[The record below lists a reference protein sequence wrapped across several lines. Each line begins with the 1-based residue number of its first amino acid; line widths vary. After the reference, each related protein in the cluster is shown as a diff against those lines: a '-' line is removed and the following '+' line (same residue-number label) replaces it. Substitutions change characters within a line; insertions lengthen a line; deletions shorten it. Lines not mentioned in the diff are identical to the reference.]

1 MDQKKRVFGVAGG
14 AVGLGGLAAAL
25 GTCCVAP
32 GVVALLGVSG
42 AVAVARFAQYRTYV
56 LVAAAVLLGLAFYWA
71 YRPDPACVDGSCEA
85 RSRTRLR
92 WTVWIAAVVFAA
104 LAALSFFPGY

>member
-1 MDQKKRVFGVAGG
+1 MNEKRRVFGVAGG

-32 GVVALLGVSG
+32 GAVALLGVSG
-42 AVAVARFAQYRTYV
+42 AIALARVAQYRPYI
-56 LVAAAVLLGLAFYWA
+56 LMAAAVLLGLAFYWA
-71 YRPDPACVDGSCEA
+71 YRPDPACADGSCEA
-85 RSRTRLR
+85 RSRSRLR
-92 WTVWIAAVVFAA
+92 WTVWIAAAVLAT